1 MPDLSIEE
9 IIRRA
14 IQEGKFDDLP
24 GKGEPLQL
32 DDNPHEDPEWRAAHH
47 ILKSAGFTLPWI
59 ETLRQIESDLEAARV
74 RLTQTWA
81 WRQETL
87 AKDSEILLVES
98 EWTRAVQSF
107 KEQIAI
113 INDQIRSFNL
123 GVPAER
129 FQLTMIDPELEIEK
143 IINAP

>member
-47 ILKSAGFTLPWI
+47 I
-59 ETLRQIESDLEAARV
+59 
-74 RLTQTWA
+74 
-81 WRQETL
+81 
-87 AKDSEILLVES
+87 
-98 EWTRAVQSF
+98 
-107 KEQIAI
+107 
-113 INDQIRSFNL
+113 
-123 GVPAER
+123 
-129 FQLTMIDPELEIEK
+129 
-143 IINAP
+143 